1 MQKDKYFGIKDTE
14 IFKDKNFNFCYN
26 TYTFMENK
34 YYITIG
40 LEIHA
45 ELKTNSKMFCSCAN
59 VPLEDSP
66 NKNVCPICMA
76 HPGTLPTLNKEAIKK
91 MIEIGLYI
99 GSNIANF
106 TEWDRKHYFY
116 PDIPKAYQ
124 LTQYK
129 YPIVS
134 GGNINNWPLTRIH
147 LEEDTA
153 KSTHDKGN
161 HTLIDFNRAGV
172 PLMELVTEPQT
183 FIDIEVA
190 AKACSNFAKELQQI
204 LRILDASEAEMS
216 KGQMRIEVN
225 LSISKDKNKYGTKV
239 EVKNINSFK
248 SVEDSVRYE
257 AKRHIQLNEA
267 NKENEIIQE
276 TRGFEENKRITVS
289 QRKKETVNDYKY
301 FPEPD
306 LPKLY
311 LQSIFNFDNIKN
323 NLPEKLEEVRNNLR
337 DNKIKEEYIELL
349 LNNIVL
355 FKYFD
360 EIKKEILNHD
370 FSKEKQNKLINLA
383 VNYICVDVSSILQKE
398 NNEKLVHFVNKED
411 FVQILEMI
419 EDNELSSRGA
429 KDLILFMMTEMQ
441 ADTMLEMSENDMDAR
456 AIAEMKGLIQK
467 NDIET
472 LNKIIETVIINN
484 PNQWNELKNGND
496 KLIMYFVGQ
505 AMKEAKGSGNPQM
518 FTEIIKEKMK

>member
-1 MQKDKYFGIKDTE
+1 
-14 IFKDKNFNFCYN
+14 
-26 TYTFMENK
+26 MENLSEK

-76 HPGTLPTLNKEAIKK
+76 HPGTLPTLNKEAIQK
-91 MIEIGLYI
+91 MIQIGLYI
-99 GSNIANF
+99 GADIANF

-134 GGNINNWPLTRIH
+134 NGKINDWPLTRIH

-153 KSTHDKGN
+153 KSTHDQGN
-161 HTLIDFNRAGV
+161 HTLIDFNRSGV

-183 FIDIEVA
+183 FEDIEVA
-190 AKACSNFAKELQQI
+190 AKACSDFAKELQLI
-204 LRILDASEAEMS
+204 LRTLDASEAEMS

-225 LSISKDKNKYGTKV
+225 LSVTKDKNKYGTKV

-257 AKRHIQLNEA
+257 AKRHIELNEA
-267 NKENEIIQE
+267 GKKDEIVQE
-276 TRGFEENKRITVS
+276 TRGFEENKRITVP
-289 QRKKETVNDYKY
+289 QRKKESANDYKY
-301 FPEPD
+301 FPDPD

-311 LQSIFNFDNIKN
+311 LHSLFNLKEIEEA
-323 NLPEKLEEVRNNLR
+323 LPEKLPKIRQNL
-337 DNKIKEEYIELL
+337 KEAGVKDDYIELL
-349 LNNIVL
+349 LNNTIL

-360 EIKKEILNHD
+360 KVKEEIENRD
-370 FSKEKQNKLINLA
+370 FDKEKINQLINLS
-383 VNYICVDVSSILQKE
+383 VNYISVDVSAILQKE
-398 NNEKLVHFVNKED
+398 SENSLVHFIDEED
-411 FVQILEMI
+411 FVEIMEMI
-419 EDNELSSRGA
+419 LNKELSSRGA
-429 KDLILFMMTEMQ
+429 KDLILFIMTELSNEK
-441 ADTMLEMSENDMDAR
+441 MLEMAENDMSAR
-456 AIAEMKGLIQK
+456 EIAEMKGLIQK
-467 NDIET
+467 NDKES
-472 LNKIIETVIINN
+472 LEKIIDTVIANN
-484 PNQWNELKNGND
+484 LDQFKELKEQIKTGNE
-496 KLIMYFVGQ
+496 KLIMFFVGQ
-505 AMKEAKGSGNPQM
+505 AMKESKGSGNPQM
-518 FTEIIKEKMK
+518 FTEIIKEKIL

>member
-1 MQKDKYFGIKDTE
+1 
-14 IFKDKNFNFCYN
+14 
-26 TYTFMENK
+26 MENK

-99 GSNIANF
+99 GADIADF

-134 GGNINNWPLTRIH
+134 GGKINDWPLTRIH

-153 KSTHDKGN
+153 KSTHDQGD
-161 HTLIDFNRAGV
+161 HTLIDFNRSGV

-183 FIDIEVA
+183 FEDIEEA
-190 AKACSNFAKELQQI
+190 AKACSDFAKELQLI
-204 LRILDASEAEMS
+204 LRTLDASEAEMS

-225 LSISKDKNKYGTKV
+225 LSVTQNKNKFGTKV

-257 AKRHIQLNEA
+257 AKRHIDLNEA
-267 NKENEIIQE
+267 GRKDEIVQE
-276 TRGFEENKRITVS
+276 TRGFEETKRITVS
-289 QRKKETVNDYKY
+289 QRKKESAEDYRY
-301 FPEPD
+301 FPDPD

-311 LQSIFNFDNIKN
+311 LHSLFDLRAIEEA
-323 NLPEKLEEVRNNLR
+323 LPRKLDDVRKDLR
-337 DNKIKEEYIELL
+337 EAGVKDDYIELL
-349 LNNIVL
+349 LNNTIL

-360 EIKKEILNHD
+360 EVKKEIEKLNH
-370 FSKEKQNKLINLA
+370 SKEEIEKLINLA
-383 VNYICVDVSSILQKE
+383 VNYICVDVSSIIQKGNTE
-398 NNEKLVHFVNKED
+398 NSLVRLIDGDD
-411 FVQILEMI
+411 FAEIIEMLLK
-419 EDNELSSRGA
+419 NELSSRGA
-429 KDLILFMMTEMQ
+429 KDLILFMMTEFSNEKMV
-441 ADTMLEMSENDMDAR
+441 EMAENDMSAR
-456 AIAEMKGLIQK
+456 EIAEMKGFIQK
-467 NDIET
+467 NDKESLEKILNIAIEN
-472 LNKIIETVIINN
+472 NKA
-484 PNQWNELKNGND
+484 QWEELKAGNE

-505 AMKEAKGSGNPQM
+505 AMKESKGSGNPQI
-518 FTEIIKEKMK
+518 FTEIIKERIK

>member
-1 MQKDKYFGIKDTE
+1 MKD
-14 IFKDKNFNFCYN
+14 N
-26 TYTFMENK
+26 

-91 MIEIGLYI
+91 MIQIGLYI
-99 GSNIANF
+99 NSDIADF

-116 PDIPKAYQ
+116 PDMPKAYQ

-134 GGNINNWPLTRIH
+134 GGKINNWPLTRIH

-183 FIDIEVA
+183 FEDVEDA
-190 AKACSNFAKELQQI
+190 AKACSNFARELQLI
-204 LRILDASEAEMS
+204 LRTLDASEAEMS
-216 KGQMRIEVN
+216 RGQMRIEVN
-225 LSISKDKNKYGTKV
+225 LSVSKDKNKFGTKV

-248 SVEDSVRYE
+248 SVEDSVRFE
-257 AKRHIQLNEA
+257 AARHIELIESG
-267 NKENEIIQE
+267 KENEIVQE
-276 TRGFEENKRITVS
+276 TRGFEENKRVTVS
-289 QRKKETVNDYKY
+289 QRKKETANDYKY
-301 FPEPD
+301 FPDPD

-311 LQSIFNFDNIKN
+311 LHSMFDLQNIKN
-323 NLPEKLEEVRNNLR
+323 SLPESLEDTRNNLK
-337 DNKIKEEYIELL
+337 NIGVKEEYLELL
-349 LNNIVL
+349 LNNTTL

-360 EIKKEILNHD
+360 DVKKEILNHD
-370 FSKEKQNKLINLA
+370 STKTPNSEKENKLINLA

-398 NNEKLVHFVNKED
+398 SKEKLVHFVNKQD
-411 FVQILEMI
+411 FVQIMEMLLA
-419 EDNELSSRGA
+419 NELSSRGA
-429 KDLILFMMTEMQ
+429 KDLILFMMTEMPY
-441 ADTMLEMSENDMDAR
+441 DNMLEMSENDMDAR
-456 AIAEMKGLIQK
+456 AVAEMKGLIQK
-467 NDIET
+467 NDKEALSEIVE
-472 LNKIIETVIINN
+472 KVITNN
-484 PNQWNELKNGND
+484 PDQWDALKLGND

-505 AMKEAKGSGNPQM
+505 AMKESKGSGNPQL
-518 FTEIIKEKMK
+518 FTELIKEKAK

>member
-1 MQKDKYFGIKDTE
+1 MENK
-14 IFKDKNFNFCYN
+14 
-26 TYTFMENK
+26 ENK

-59 VPLEDSP
+59 VPLEEAP

-76 HPGTLPTLNKEAIKK
+76 HPGTLPTLNKEAIRK

-99 GSNIANF
+99 DANIANF

-134 GGNINNWPLTRIH
+134 GGEINDWPLTRIH

-161 HTLIDFNRAGV
+161 HTLIDFNRSGL
-172 PLMELVTEPQT
+172 PLMELVTDIQT
-183 FIDIEVA
+183 FDDIEMA
-190 AKACSNFAKELQQI
+190 AKACSSFAKELQLI
-204 LRILDASEAEMS
+204 LRTLDASEAEMS

-225 LSISKDKNKYGTKV
+225 LSVSKDKNKFGTKV

-257 AKRHIQLNEA
+257 AKRHIELIEEGR
-267 NKENEIIQE
+267 ENEIIQE

-289 QRKKETVNDYKY
+289 QRKKETANDYKY
-301 FPEPD
+301 FPDPD

-311 LQSIFNFDNIKN
+311 LHSIFDLENIKN
-323 NLPEKLEEVRNNLR
+323 NLPEKLSNIRIELKEIE
-337 DNKIKEEYIELL
+337 IKEEYIELL
-349 LNNIVL
+349 LNNITL
-355 FKYFD
+355 FRYFND
-360 EIKKEILNHD
+360 IKKEVQSHN
-370 FSKEKQNKLINLA
+370 FEKEKENKLINLS
-383 VNYICVDVSSILQKE
+383 VNYICVDISSILQKE
-398 NNEKLVHFVNKED
+398 DREKLIHLILKED
-411 FVQILEMI
+411 FLQIMEMLNN
-419 EDNELSSRGA
+419 NELSSRGA
-429 KDLILFMMTEMQ
+429 KDLILFMMTDMPN
-441 ADTMLEMSENDMDAR
+441 DTNLEMSEGDMDAR
-456 AIAEMKGLIQK
+456 QIAEMKGFIQK
-467 NDIET
+467 NDKESLNAIIDIVIEN
-472 LNKIIETVIINN
+472 NKE
-484 PNQWNELKNGND
+484 QWEELKSGNE
-496 KLIMYFVGQ
+496 KLLMYFVGQ
-505 AMKEAKGSGNPQM
+505 AMKESKGSGNPQL
-518 FTEIIKEKMK
+518 FTEIIKEKTK

>member
-1 MQKDKYFGIKDTE
+1 MENK
-14 IFKDKNFNFCYN
+14 
-26 TYTFMENK
+26 ENK

-45 ELKTNSKMFCSCAN
+45 ELKTNSKMFCGCAN

-66 NKNVCPICMA
+66 NKNVCSICMA

-91 MIEIGLYI
+91 MIQIGLYI
-99 GSNIANF
+99 NSDIADF

-134 GGNINNWPLTRIH
+134 GGKINSWPLTRIH

-172 PLMELVTEPQT
+172 PLMELVTEPET
-183 FIDIEVA
+183 FLDVEVA
-190 AKACSNFAKELQQI
+190 AKACSNFAKELQLI

-225 LSISKDKNKYGTKV
+225 LSVSKDKNKYGTKV

-248 SVEDSVRYE
+248 SVEDSVRFE
-257 AKRHIQLNEA
+257 AVRHIELIEA
-267 NKENEIIQE
+267 GKENEIVQE
-276 TRGFEENKRITVS
+276 TRGFEENKRVTVS
-289 QRKKETVNDYKY
+289 QRKKETANDYKY
-301 FPEPD
+301 FPDPD

-311 LQSIFNFDNIKN
+311 LHSMFNLEEIKTILPENLEDIRKELKDLNIK
-323 NLPEKLEEVRNNLR
+323 E
-337 DNKIKEEYIELL
+337 DYIELL
-349 LNNIVL
+349 INNTTL
-355 FKYFD
+355 FKYFN
-360 EIKKEILNHD
+360 EVKKEILNHD
-370 FSKEKQNKLINLA
+370 FDKEKANKLINLA

-398 NNEKLVHFVNKED
+398 NKEKLIHFVDKIN
-411 FVQILEMI
+411 FVQIMEMLLV
-419 EDNELSSRGA
+419 NELSSRGA
-429 KDLILFMMTEMQ
+429 KDLILFMMTEMPY
-441 ADTMLEMSENDMDAR
+441 DNMLEMSENDMDAR
-456 AIAEMKGLIQK
+456 VVAEMKGLIQK
-467 NDIET
+467 NDKDA
-472 LNKIIETVIINN
+472 LNEIVEKVITNN
-484 PNQWNELKNGND
+484 PDQWDALKLGND

-505 AMKEAKGSGNPQM
+505 AMKESKGSGNPQL
-518 FTEIIKEKMK
+518 FTELIKEKAK

>member
-1 MQKDKYFGIKDTE
+1 MEKETGKYF
-14 IFKDKNFNFCYN
+14 
-26 TYTFMENK
+26 
-34 YYITIG
+34 ITIG

-99 GSNIANF
+99 GSDIADF

-116 PDIPKAYQ
+116 PDMPKAYQ

-134 GGNINNWPLTRIH
+134 GGKINNWPLTRIH

-183 FIDIEVA
+183 FEDIEIA
-190 AKACSNFAKELQQI
+190 AKACSDFAKELQLI
-204 LRILDASEAEMS
+204 LRTLEASEAEMS

-225 LSISKDKNKYGTKV
+225 LSVSKDKNKYGTKV

-248 SVEDSVRYE
+248 SVEDSVRFE
-257 AKRHIQLNEA
+257 AARHIELIEA
-267 NKENEIIQE
+267 GKENEIVQE
-276 TRGFEENKRITVS
+276 TRGFEENKRVTVS
-289 QRKKETVNDYKY
+289 QRKKETANDYKY
-301 FPEPD
+301 FPDPD

-311 LQSIFNFDNIKN
+311 LHSMFDLEDIKAT
-323 NLPEKLEEVRNNLR
+323 LPQNLEEIRNGLR
-337 DNKIKEEYIELL
+337 TINVKEDYIELL
-349 LNNIVL
+349 INNIAL

-360 EIKKEILNHD
+360 EVKKEILNHD
-370 FSKEKQNKLINLA
+370 LDKDKANKLINLA
-383 VNYICVDVSSILQKE
+383 ANYICVDVSSILQKE
-398 NNEKLVHFVNKED
+398 NKEKLVHFVDKED
-411 FVQILEMI
+411 FMKIMEMLD
-419 EDNELSSRGA
+419 DNELSSRGA
-429 KDLILFMMTEMQ
+429 KDLILFMMTEMPL
-441 ADTMLEMSENDMDAR
+441 DNMLEMSENNMGAR
-456 AIAEMKGLIQK
+456 EVAEMKGLIQK
-467 NDIET
+467 NDMET
-472 LNKIIETVIINN
+472 LNGFVEAAIVSN
-484 PNQWNELKNGND
+484 PDQWNELKSGNE

-505 AMKEAKGSGNPQM
+505 AMKESKGSGNPQK
-518 FTEIIKEKMK
+518 FTEIIKEKLK